1 MAESR
6 NDLDRALEVSTNR
19 WMASG
24 LVLLA
29 LFVAVFPIYRS
40 YEPGRREDTRVK
52 QQASLALQGAEIY
65 DVNCASCHGVEGR
78 GGIAP
83 ALATTQF
90 LDAVDQDQIV
100 QLISLGVPGS
110 EMVAYSLDNGG
121 PLTAEQVRAIA
132 VFLRSLEEEAADNP
146 SWRYPL
152 AAEGL
157 TAREIYLLGCSR
169 CHGVNLEGT
178 EDFPGLGAGS
188 DAEEE
193 SDSRLARRIR
203 EGKDEMPSFGGT
215 LGDEQIQLL
224 VDYLREVQAAG

>member
-1 MAESR
+1 MGDRRDE
-6 NDLDRALEVSTNR
+6 LDRALEASTNR

-24 LVLLA
+24 LVLLT

-40 YEPGRREDTRVK
+40 FEPGMRTETRDRL
-52 QQASLALQGAEIY
+52 QASLAHQGAEIY
-65 DVNCASCHGVEGR
+65 DVNCASCHGIEGR

-90 LDAVDQDQIV
+90 LDAVDEEQIT

-121 PLTAEQVRAIA
+121 PLTAEQIRAIA
-132 VFLRSLEEEAADNP
+132 VYLHSLEEEAADNP

-157 TAREIYLLGCSR
+157 TGRDIYILGCSR
-169 CHGVNLEGT
+169 CHGVNLEGV
-178 EDFPGLGAGS
+178 EDFPGLGPGS
-188 DAEEE
+188 DAVEE

-224 VDYLREVQAAG
+224 IDYMRLVQSGG